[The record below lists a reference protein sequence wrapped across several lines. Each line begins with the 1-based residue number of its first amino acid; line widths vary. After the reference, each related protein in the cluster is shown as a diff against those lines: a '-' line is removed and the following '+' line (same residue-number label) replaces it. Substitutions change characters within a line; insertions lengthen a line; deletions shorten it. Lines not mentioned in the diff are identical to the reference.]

1 MQIPFEFDPPKK
13 DEDSSLKSKE
23 SELPD
28 SEDTISLQA
37 KKPLTVTQLTRQITL
52 LLEGEFRSLAVEG
65 ELSNVKKAASGHWY
79 FSLKDD
85 QSQIRCAMFR
95 NIADNLR
102 FDPEDGLEV
111 VVRGHLTVYQQR
123 GDYQIKVSYM
133 EPKGLGA
140 LQLAYEQLKSR
151 LEAEGLFD
159 QQYKRALPFLPRRI
173 GIVTSPKGAVIHDM
187 LTVLERRFPGI
198 PVLLFPSQVQGNSA
212 PKMLVEGIRHL
223 NTLRDSQQIDVLI
236 VGRGGGSIE
245 DLWAFNNES
254 LAREMFNFPI
264 PIISG
269 IGHEIDFTISDFV
282 ADLRAPTPT
291 AAAELVTEFYFQL
304 PDSINDWMN
313 LLLRSMEAIFINKS
327 QAIVNLSQNLKSPSI
342 LLKEQSQ
349 SLDNLEIRLSHPI
362 KNLIVTTKQNLKI
375 VASQLSQS
383 SALRTMERYQE
394 LLYKNL
400 QKLQYQIKNKL
411 ENKKFALEKINTN
424 IKAVSPLDVLD
435 RGYAIVMDNSGNALK
450 STKNI
455 KVGDTIHTRLS
466 KGTIKSNVTK
476 KD

>member
-1 MQIPFEFDPPKK
+1 MCADIVDHEDEIISVGQLNQQAKQLLENEFKGVAVLGEISNLARPSSGHIYFTLK
-13 DEDSSLKSKE
+13 DEDG
-23 SELPD
+23 
-28 SEDTISLQA
+28 A
-37 KKPLTVTQLTRQITL
+37 
-52 LLEGEFRSLAVEG
+52 
-65 ELSNVKKAASGHWY
+65 
-79 FSLKDD
+79 
-85 QSQIRCAMFR
+85 IRCAMFR
-95 NIADNLR
+95 NQNLR
-102 FDPEDGLEV
+102 LNFEPKNGDQCILKGQVSLYAP
-111 VVRGHLTVYQQR
+111 R
-123 GDYQIKVSYM
+123 GDYQLIVNSM
-133 EPKGLGA
+133 QPAGA
-140 LQLAYEQLKSR
+140 GNLMQQFEQLKQK
-151 LEAEGLFD
+151 LDAEGLFD
-159 QQYKRALPFLPRRI
+159 QEIKKPIPDQPAHIGVITSESTAAFQDILTTIKRRAPI
-173 GIVTSPKGAVIHDM
+173 
-187 LTVLERRFPGI
+187 
-198 PVLLFPSQVQGNSA
+198 SQVTLIPATVQGDTA
-212 PKMLVEGIRHL
+212 PKTLISALREALNHNNKHPNNPFDVILVC
-223 NTLRDSQQIDVLI
+223 
-236 VGRGGGSIE
+236 RGGGSIE

-304 PDSINDWMN
+304 PDSINDWMS

-327 QAIVNLSQNLKSPSI
+327 QAILNLSQNLKSPSV

>member
-1 MQIPFEFDPPKK
+1 M
-13 DEDSSLKSKE
+13 S
-23 SELPD
+23 
-28 SEDTISLQA
+28 
-37 KKPLTVTQLTRQITL
+37 
-52 LLEGEFRSLAVEG
+52 
-65 ELSNVKKAASGHWY
+65 
-79 FSLKDD
+79 
-85 QSQIRCAMFR
+85 
-95 NIADNLR
+95 
-102 FDPEDGLEV
+102 
-111 VVRGHLTVYQQR
+111 
-123 GDYQIKVSYM
+123 
-133 EPKGLGA
+133 
-140 LQLAYEQLKSR
+140 
-151 LEAEGLFD
+151 
-159 QQYKRALPFLPRRI
+159 
-173 GIVTSPKGAVIHDM
+173 
-187 LTVLERRFPGI
+187 
-198 PVLLFPSQVQGNSA
+198 
-212 PKMLVEGIRHL
+212 
-223 NTLRDSQQIDVLI
+223 
-236 VGRGGGSIE
+236 
-245 DLWAFNNES
+245 
-254 LAREMFNFPI
+254 
-264 PIISG
+264 
-269 IGHEIDFTISDFV
+269 
-282 ADLRAPTPT
+282 
-291 AAAELVTEFYFQL
+291 
-304 PDSINDWMN
+304 
-313 LLLRSMEAIFINKS
+313 LLLRSIKAIFINKS
-327 QAIVNLSQNLKSPSI
+327 QAILNLSQNLKSPSV